1 MYLEEQNSTYDFVFI
16 GLGASNSL
24 ILISLIQKGLTKNKK
39 IAIFEPDGKTNN
51 DKTYCFWANPK
62 DEILVE
68 LKAIISRSF
77 NDYSSQ

>member
-39 IAIFEPDGKTNN
+39 NAVLEPDSKTNN
-51 DKTYCFWANPK
+51 DKTYCVFGQIQK
-62 DEILVE
+62 MRL
-68 LKAIISRSF
+68 
-77 NDYSSQ
+77 